1 MQIYAVPDTVLA
13 RQIQEEMVIL
23 DLRSGCYFSLNAI
36 GSEVWEQLMQQ
47 QPLDKIAAALAAKYG
62 AESTSIQ
69 ADVSAL
75 LGDLLE
81 QKLITPCD

>member
-36 GSEVWEQLMQQ
+36 GSEVWEQLVQQ
-47 QPLDKIAAALAAKYG
+47 QPLDKIAAALAVKYD
-62 AESTSIQ
+62 AESTSFH
-69 ADVSAL
+69 AGVSAL

-81 QKLITPCD
+81 QKLITPRD